1 MLKLLLILWF
11 ATYCK
16 TVCNNFLVWRQT
28 KKALKKL
35 AAFCVAYKFSG
46 IPRLKEDYSS
56 ELTDVLC
63 YYPVIKRLS
72 GTPELS
78 YNQTDK
84 ENYDSARS
92 LAYKLQMQQ
101 NEARYAF
108 LHSLNPLISAKELVL
123 LPVLVLR
130 NLGFQ
135 TGKIVS
141 LLCEAAFWIAS
152 TLYELFKPEI
162 KELILCFLENMPYA

>member
-11 ATYCK
+11 ATYFK
-16 TVCNNFLVWRQT
+16 TIFDSGISYWQT

-35 AAFCVAYKFSG
+35 AAFSVAYKFSG

-78 YNQTDK
+78 YSQTDK
-84 ENYDSARS
+84 ENYEAARS

-108 LHSLNPLISAKELVL
+108 LHSLNPILSAKEIVL
-123 LPVLVLR
+123 LPVSVLR
-130 NLGFQ
+130 ELGFSPNKFWSVFW
-135 TGKIVS
+135 TGMCP
-141 LLCEAAFWIAS
+141 LLP
-152 TLYELFKPEI
+152 TLVDMFQSEI
-162 KELILCFLENMPYA
+162 KTFLISVFENFIG

>member
-11 ATYCK
+11 ATYFK
-16 TVCNNFLVWRQT
+16 TIFDSGISYWQT

-46 IPRLKEDYSS
+46 IPRLKEDYSL

-72 GTPELS
+72 DTPELS
-78 YNQTDK
+78 YSQTDK
-84 ENYDSARS
+84 ENYEAARS
-92 LAYKLQMQQ
+92 LAYNLQMQQ
-101 NEARYAF
+101 NEAWYTF
-108 LHSLNPLISAKELVL
+108 LHSLNPLLSAKELVL